1 MQTKSGSLR
10 LDDEIDMSSEE
21 RRQCSVLIIDDNSG
35 DRVSIRQALSAL
47 GFINYTD
54 ASDHA
59 AGLTKIQERQVTHII
74 FSAPKTN
81 MTSNEFLNRA
91 LEMDPKI
98 VSVATSYNPT
108 VDDVFSL
115 LMIGARGYL
124 VKPFTSDTVNECLNW
139 ATNGQPLNE
148 AILFAKDRNEALASL
163 VLSSLDK
170 LALTMRQAR
179 QFDTAK
185 RELSMVY
192 NQWKRAVDM
201 AYTFGKGGMARMPTE
216 FAELAIDRAQGPASS
231 LGRFRDR
238 LNRRKAQIEDTA
250 KKRVAGKNSNVVTP
264 TEIASK

>member
-10 LDDEIDMSSEE
+10 LDEDIDMSSEE
-21 RRQCSVLIIDDNSG
+21 RRQSSVLIIDDNPA
-35 DRVSIRQALSAL
+35 DRISIRQALSAL
-47 GFINYTD
+47 GFLNYTD

-59 AGLTKIQERQVTHII
+59 SGLSKIQERKVTHVI

-81 MTSNEFLNRA
+81 MTASEFLNKA
-91 LEMDPKI
+91 LEMDPAI

-108 VDDVFSL
+108 IDDVFSL

-124 VKPFTSDTVNECLNW
+124 VKPFTSDTISESLNW
-139 ATNGQPLNE
+139 ATNGQPLND

-185 RELSMVY
+185 RELSTVY
-192 NQWKRAVDM
+192 NQWKRSVDM

-238 LNRRKAQIEDTA
+238 LNRRKQQIEDST
-250 KKRVAGKNSNVVTP
+250 KKRMGGKKESTVTP
-264 TEIASK
+264 TELASK